1 MWLCHDE
8 NQKHKFTHENN
19 KTAKARLRACLKTTR
34 GAVFGE
40 KAVWQGAT
48 MENTPGGSS
57 TEEQRRQTAF
67 YAKTLRAA
75 GLLSVARVGSVLTAR
90 VGDAPASPPR
100 PQPKSLAAAP
110 LVVFKH
116 ALKGARPVCFNG
128 QLIGYTEKTFRELGA
143 VAKQA
148 IHPPAGLAAP

>member
-1 MWLCHDE
+1 MDSICPCACATMKIKNPKLPM
-8 NQKHKFTHENN
+8 KNN
-19 KTAKARLRACLKTTR
+19 KNAKERLRARLKTTR

-48 MENTPGGSS
+48 MENTPCGSS

-67 YAKTLRAA
+67 YPKTLRAA
-75 GLLSVARVGSVLTAR
+75 VGSVPTAH
-90 VGDAPASPPR
+90 VEDAPASPPR

-116 ALKGARPVCFNG
+116 GLKVARPICFDSRF
-128 QLIGYTEKTFRELGA
+128 IGYT
-143 VAKQA
+143 
-148 IHPPAGLAAP
+148 